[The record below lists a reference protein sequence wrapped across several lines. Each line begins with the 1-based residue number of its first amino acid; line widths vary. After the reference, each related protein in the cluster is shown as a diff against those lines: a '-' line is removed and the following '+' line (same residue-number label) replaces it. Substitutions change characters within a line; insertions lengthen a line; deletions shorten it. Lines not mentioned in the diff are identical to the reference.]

1 MPQKLAEILELN
13 RSIQLDVEAVIALCE
28 GDRRTVVRLLIA
40 LVAVLNQEV
49 ERSRRNVSRG
59 YVRKRLASKR

>member
-1 MPQKLAEILELN
+1 MPQKPAETLELT
-13 RSIQLDVEAVIALCE
+13 RSIELDVEAVIALCE
-28 GDRRTVVRLLIA
+28 GDPRKAVRSLIA
-40 LVAVLNQEV
+40 LVAVLNQEL

>member
-1 MPQKLAEILELN
+1 MPQKPAETLKLT
-13 RSIQLDVEAVIALCE
+13 RSIELDVEAVIALCE
-28 GDRRTVVRLLIA
+28 GDPRKAVRSLIA
-40 LVAVLNQEV
+40 LVAVLNQEL